1 SIFFFMILLLRDF
14 LWQQKNDAA
23 TLQPFCC
30 HLPNLR
36 YKKTASRRLT
46 TYSYYFV
53 LLVLFSMVPG
63 AGLEPA
69 QP

>member
-1 SIFFFMILLLRDF
+1 MKGDF
-14 LWQQKNDAA
+14 R
-23 TLQPFCC
+23 
-30 HLPNLR
+30 H
-36 YKKTASRRLT
+36 KKTASRRLT

-53 LLVLFSMVPG
+53 LLRFVSMVPG